1 MARVVL
7 IVEDTELCRETL
19 EMALMRVPDLSV
31 RSVTTAEEAL
41 EWLEKNDVCALVT
54 DLHLPLMNGFE
65 LIETV
70 RARPR
75 RSSLPILVISGD
87 SDPRVPTRVAKLGAN
102 AFFTKPYSPAEV
114 RHKLEELINGTDSR
128 KGVGAFSRDNQDSA
142 K

>member
-1 MARVVL
+1 MSRVVL

-19 EMALMRVPDLSV
+19 EMALMKVPDLAV

-41 EWLEKNDVCALVT
+41 EWLDGNEVCALVT

-70 RARPR
+70 RRRPW

-87 SDPRVPTRVAKLGAN
+87 SDPRVPARVASLGAN
-102 AFFTKPYSPAEV
+102 AFFIKPYSPAEV
-114 RHKLEELINGTDSR
+114 RNKLEQLINGADALAIAIR
-128 KGVGAFSRDNQDSA
+128 
-142 K
+142 

>member
-19 EMALMRVPDLSV
+19 EMALMKVPDLAV

-41 EWLEKNDVCALVT
+41 EWLERNDVCALVT

-70 RARPR
+70 RGRPW

-102 AFFTKPYSPAEV
+102 AFFAKPYSPAAV
-114 RHKLEELINGTDSR
+114 RHKLEQLINHTDSLSLSEPR
-128 KGVGAFSRDNQDSA
+128 P
-142 K
+142 

>member
-1 MARVVL
+1 MSRVVL
-7 IVEDTELCRETL
+7 IVEDMELCRETL
-19 EMALMRVPDLSV
+19 EMALMKVPDLAV

-41 EWLEKNDVCALVT
+41 EWLDENDVCALVT

-70 RARPR
+70 RRRPW

-87 SDPRVPTRVAKLGAN
+87 SDPRVPTRVARLGAN

-114 RHKLEELINGTDSR
+114 RHKLEQLINGADPLTVAVR
-128 KGVGAFSRDNQDSA
+128 
-142 K
+142 